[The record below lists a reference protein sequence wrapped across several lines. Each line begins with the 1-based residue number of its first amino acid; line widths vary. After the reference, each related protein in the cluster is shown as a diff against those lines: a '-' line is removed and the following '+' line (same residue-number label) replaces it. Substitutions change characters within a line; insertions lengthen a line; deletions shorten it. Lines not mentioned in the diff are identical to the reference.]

1 MDGRYY
7 LSPSLLYSIR
17 QKAAARGKGKDG
29 DYEIPVEGEW
39 VTIACVTGIARE
51 WTTGGKKDKNRLD
64 KDRMYRREWYE
75 DDFMDPEEEAMQ
87 RSNRNKKK
95 DDQDGTKYIKDGRLY
110 FLTDIG
116 SQAWGPETPDGG
128 PEGHHELKL
137 LTYKSRGQDKE
148 GRYFGGTKGTYEKLG
163 RYCHGQV
170 IAIIT
175 PRVLAPK
182 TQDTDTRMCLYV
194 EGVSSIVVLG
204 VSSNYSSCTA
214 KTREG
219 EKCGNY
225 VDRRTMRG
233 SKFKETICDYHLGI
247 GVERTQRGR
256 QEFANS

>member
-17 QKAAARGKGKDG
+17 QRAAARGKGKDG

-39 VTIACVTGIARE
+39 ITIATVTGIARE
-51 WTTGGKKDKNRLD
+51 WTTGKKDKDRIDLNRR
-64 KDRMYRREWYE
+64 KREWYEE

-87 RSNRNKKK
+87 RANRNKKK
-95 DDQDGTKYIKDGRLY
+95 DKQDEAKYIKDGRLY

-116 SQAWGPETPDGG
+116 SQAWGPEGSEGG
-128 PEGHHELKL
+128 VEGHHELKL
-137 LTYKSRGQDKE
+137 LTFKARGQDKDT

-182 TQDTDTRMCLYV
+182 ANDTDTRMCLYV

-204 VSSNYSSCTA
+204 VSSNYSSCSA
-214 KTREG
+214 RNREG

-225 VDRRTMRG
+225 VDRRNMSG
-233 SKFKETICDYHLGI
+233 SKFRETICDFHLGI